1 MSIVA
6 PVSITAVI
14 AAYNREHLIRRAIES
29 CLAQERPPE
38 EIVVVDDGSTD
49 STRSVIESFGA
60 AVRCFTQANQGASEA
75 RNRGA
80 REARGEWIAILDSD
94 DYWLPEHLARM
105 QRAILETEGTCG
117 VYFGDMWCNEPS
129 GQGRLWEL
137 SEFSIEGD
145 YQASPD
151 ASAWALLPRQPMML
165 QSSVFRR
172 EAYLGVGG
180 MRPEYRVRGDTYL
193 FFKLCLGQPACAVAG
208 LGARMTSEGGAER
221 VTTAHDRS
229 SRDFW
234 MSTLRMYREI
244 LDGDYALTARQRQE
258 LSSRLAAAHLRL
270 ARFNLRD
277 GSPHGAAAHLVRAL
291 GSSPGRVIEGL
302 GRRLKSPRGE

>member
-1 MSIVA
+1 MGLEA
-6 PVSITAVI
+6 PVPITAVI

-38 EIVVVDDGSTD
+38 EIVVVDDGSSD
-49 STRSVIESFGA
+49 ATRAVIESFGA
-60 AVRCFTQANQGASEA
+60 RVRCFTQENRGASEA

-94 DYWLPEHLARM
+94 DYWMREHLARM
-105 QRAILETEGTCG
+105 ERAIRATGGACG
-117 VYFGDMWCNEPS
+117 VYFGDMWCDEPT

-137 SEFSIEGD
+137 SGFSIEGD
-145 YQASPD
+145 HQVIPD
-151 ASAWALLPRQPMML
+151 ASAWALLARQPMML

-193 FFKLCLGQPACAVAG
+193 FFKLCLGRPACAVAG

-221 VTTAHDRS
+221 VTTAHHRS
-229 SRDFW
+229 SLDFW
-234 MSTLRMYREI
+234 TSTYRMYREI
-244 LDGDYALTARQRQE
+244 LDGDWVLTKPQRQVV
-258 LSSRLAAAHLRL
+258 SSRLAAAHLRL
-270 ARFNLRD
+270 ARFSLRD
-277 GSPHGAAAHLVRAL
+277 GRPLGAAAHVLRAL

-302 GRRLKSPRGE
+302 GRRLFAPRGD